1 MKHLYIL
8 LVLIFTKVNSFSQVS
23 VSIDKFTSASSFYTA
38 FNSGN
43 GTLNTSNN
51 TTDYVVGNSSM
62 QIDYS
67 FNPGANYFFSSFK
80 NYGTTVKD
88 WSLLPNKFSLRH
100 KGGTNKTVLK
110 IRLWEDINRN
120 GILDSQDEIY
130 QSTESIIT
138 GQSSWTVS
146 DFVIANFAKIS
157 GNGNSLL
164 DLNRIRG
171 WDIVI
176 QNNSGQAHS
185 GQILIDEFILNSTYT
200 APVNNGGKITG
211 SFTQLWNTAGC
222 SCGQWTLQQWKDEF
236 QKMKDACMTT
246 FVVQYGVYD
255 NLSWYS
261 PSSLSFVTYKETALN
276 KIFQAAEAKGIN
288 IYVGLYFDETWNSS
302 SKTAASTYSL
312 LLTKQ
317 QQVINEIWNLFGNS
331 SSFKGWYIPQEIND
345 LEWQTNPAKSLLF
358 DWIQSIASLAHNK
371 NASKPVMIAPFFNL
385 WMPSDLL
392 KTWYTEL
399 FQAAPDLDQVFP
411 QDGVGI
417 TLKNVYY
424 DVPLFY
430 SKIKEACDE
439 NGVQFGST
447 VESFQQLTGW
457 PIDNGSFSATSANI
471 NRFKAQLWETKVH
484 SPVEII
490 QFEWSYMQPS
500 LGTANS
506 TLYNNYLTYASS
518 YCITTKISEDKTDDQ
533 KPITLYPNPI
543 RTYFNITISSEII
556 IKDAVMKIY
565 DVYGKEVKAVSII
578 SNETSIDK
586 SELQSGIYF
595 YSVINNPD
603 SYRDENIGKG
613 KLVIQ

>member
-1 MKHLYIL
+1 M
-8 LVLIFTKVNSFSQVS
+8 VPIFTMVNSFSQVS
-23 VSIDKFTSASSFYTA
+23 VSVDKFTSASSFYTA

-43 GTLNTSNN
+43 GTLSTGNN

-67 FNPGANYFFSSFK
+67 FNSGTNYFFSSFK

-100 KGGTNKTVLK
+100 KEGTNKTVLK

-120 GILDSQDEIY
+120 GALDSQDEIY

-146 DFVIANFAKIS
+146 DFIISNFVKIS

-185 GQILIDEFILNSTYT
+185 GRVLIDEFILNSTYT
-200 APVNNGGKITG
+200 PPINNGGKITG

-246 FVVQYGVYD
+246 FVVQYGVYN

-261 PSSLSFVTYKETALN
+261 PSSLSFVIYKETTLN

-302 SKTAASTYSL
+302 SKTASSTYSL

-317 QQVINEIWNLFGNS
+317 QQVITEIWNLFGNS
-331 SSFKGWYIPQEIND
+331 PSFKGWYIPQEIND

-358 DWIQSIASLAHNK
+358 DWVQSIASWAHSK
-371 NASKPVMIAPFFNL
+371 NTSKPVMIAPFFNL

-430 SKIKEACDE
+430 SKIKEACGE
-439 NGVQFGST
+439 NGVQFGAT

-471 NRFKAQLWETKVH
+471 NRLKAQLWETKVH

-506 TLYNNYLTYASS
+506 TLYNNYLSYTFS
-518 YCITTKISEDKTDDQ
+518 YCTITAISGDKTNDPNQ
-533 KPITLYPNPI
+533 ISLYPNPAH
-543 RTYFNITISSEII
+543 THFNIKISSEII
-556 IKDAVMKIY
+556 LKDAMIKIY
-565 DVYGKEVKAVSII
+565 DVCGKEIRAFSINN
-578 SNETSIDK
+578 SETIIERG
-586 SELQSGIYF
+586 ELKSGIYF
-595 YSVINNPD
+595 YIIINNNE
-603 SYRDENIGKG
+603 SIAKE